1 MFDLRMLSISYELD
15 KDKPYHN
22 NIPRK
27 IVICIFFFWQGYKYK
42 NYLVQ
47 KGLRRTALL
56 ILIPLYSNF

>member
-1 MFDLRMLSISYELD
+1 MFDLRMLSIPYELD
-15 KDKPYHN
+15 NDKPNHN

-47 KGLRRTALL
+47 NGLKMYCF
-56 ILIPLYSNF
+56 INVNSIIQ